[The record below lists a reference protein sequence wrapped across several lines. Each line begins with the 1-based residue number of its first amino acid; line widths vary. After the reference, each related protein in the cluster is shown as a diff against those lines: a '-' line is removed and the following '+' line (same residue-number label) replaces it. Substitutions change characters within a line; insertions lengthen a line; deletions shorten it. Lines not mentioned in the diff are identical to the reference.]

1 MHKLSFKK
9 NLNRFQ
15 NLHVKRKRLSGN
27 DSGIDQII
35 LLYLSKK
42 NDSGI
47 DQNISHFTIPTNLVL
62 LKRLWCVCVREL
74 EDKVFSSGRVR
85 DYVLPS
91 VLV

>member
-27 DSGIDQII
+27 DSGIDQ
-35 LLYLSKK
+35 
-42 NDSGI
+42 
-47 DQNISHFTIPTNLVL
+47 NISHFTIPTNLAL
-62 LKRLWCVCVREL
+62 LKKLWCVCVREL